1 MSDQIEF
8 FFFFLDVRINL
19 LDNKKNSFIWTYN
32 KNYNKNLDL
41 S

>member
-19 LDNKKNSFIWTYN
+19 LDNKKNSFIWA
-32 KNYNKNLDL
+32 YNKNLEHV
-41 S
+41 